1 MSGPNLPHS
10 AGLDP
15 HQYAPDWA
23 PALYLDDSPGAQR

>member
-1 MSGPNLPHS
+1 MSGPNLPYS

-15 HQYAPDWA
+15 HQYAPGWA